1 MTTPMHDAI
10 TNDYAKYV
18 DGLALDDLE
27 FDLTPTV
34 AELLRMTREA
44 AFRSG
49 WDSGRQWQAKDFS
62 EAPTK
67 RIARSIRAMEVG
79 DHAWIQPTAI
89 IQQGESEGGALFLD
103 PRFATRGARSV
114 GYTIRLSK
122 LEEGFV
128 AVGPTDQHRIHLQPI
143 NPSFFPLLRLEPAEP
158 ESPIQTQ

>member
-1 MTTPMHDAI
+1 MTTSMHDAI
-10 TNDYAKYV
+10 NNDYATYV
-18 DGLALDDLE
+18 DGLALDDIE
-27 FDLTPTV
+27 FDLSPTV
-34 AELLRMTREA
+34 AELLRLTREA

-67 RIARSIRAMEVG
+67 RIVRSIRSLEVG

-89 IQQGESEGGALFLD
+89 VQQGEAEDGALFLD

-114 GYTIRLSK
+114 GYTVRLSR

-143 NPSFFPLLRLEPAEP
+143 SGSFFPLLRLEPEEP
-158 ESPIQTQ
+158 ESRSQAH